1 MALVG
6 CSGFLFFCGG
16 ELRELLHLFGCRLI
30 PALWQRCKAA
40 RVTNAKKKQVE
51 LRGAVSRNSV

>member
-40 RVTNAKKKQVE
+40 RVTRQEKA
-51 LRGAVSRNSV
+51 G